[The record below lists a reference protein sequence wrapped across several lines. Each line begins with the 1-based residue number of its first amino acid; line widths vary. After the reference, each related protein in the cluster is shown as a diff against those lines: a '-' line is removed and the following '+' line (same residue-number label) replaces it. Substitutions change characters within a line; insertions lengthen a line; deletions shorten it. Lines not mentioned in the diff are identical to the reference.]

1 MLDVTG
7 PLYKPLATRARDDRE
22 TLTIHPVRNEGMND
36 ATDAERLL
44 AHVLVPVA
52 NEADARA
59 TAGALTPYDPQR
71 ITLLHVVEKGGG
83 VPDKTP
89 VEQSEDIAERSFEA
103 FRETFP
109 EAAGELRYDRDV
121 VGAICAAA
129 DDVGA
134 SAIAFRP
141 REGGRIERLLS
152 GDLSQKLLDRAD
164 RPVVGLPTEE
174 AG

>member
-1 MLDVTG
+1 MSEKRG
-7 PLYKPLATRARDDRE
+7 PVYKRLATAEPESRE
-22 TLTIHPVRNEGMND
+22 TLTTHAARKVGMND

-52 NEADARA
+52 NEDDARETA
-59 TAGALTPYDPQR
+59 TALAPYDPGR
-71 ITLLHVVEKGGG
+71 ITVLHVVEKGGG

-89 VEQSEDIAERSFEA
+89 VEQSEEIAELSFSA

-109 EAAGELRYDRDV
+109 EAASELRYDRDV

-129 DDVGA
+129 ADVGA

-174 AG
+174 PE